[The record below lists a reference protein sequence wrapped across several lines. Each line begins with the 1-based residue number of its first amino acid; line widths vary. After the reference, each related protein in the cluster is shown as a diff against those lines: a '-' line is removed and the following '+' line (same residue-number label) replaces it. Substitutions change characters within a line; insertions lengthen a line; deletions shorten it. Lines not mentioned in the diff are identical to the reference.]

1 VKPSVTLP
9 GLKNIRFRWRFQF
22 RQWERY
28 TLKVGRKRRWL
39 VVAARMIAAGMVTS
53 ASAHAQTPTE
63 LLSQADRLANQGDW
77 FRAAPLYA
85 KAEKEF
91 QGAGNRRNEL
101 YAKFGRLHGDTE
113 AGLYRATR
121 ARVVLDLT
129 DPLVEGDPQLK
140 IRALALLGTIDLNLD
155 TAAAGDDWRQLL
167 AVATAT
173 GDRKWQNRANGYLGL
188 VAGLSGN
195 IGAAGSALYQA
206 VMKAEQLGDASG
218 EIYFATWLAN
228 GMAVNNMADR
238 AVQLLDRVEE
248 LARKNGFSE
257 MPLQFSIAKVR
268 ALMQLPEPQK
278 ARGREEGKKL
288 LASTLELARK
298 NHVSGAETELLS
310 QAGQLAIEERD
321 FAGAERS
328 FKEVVEISKAADL
341 PREEA
346 DGLLHLSELYRTED
360 APAKAVPVI
369 DRGIEVLRR
378 VEEAYDFPM
387 YVAEKAE
394 VEAALGSL
402 AAADALYDRATDLI
416 DGLLVNAQTSRMKT
430 EMIAAV
436 GNIYVAHFRLA
447 WDRLHDPEKAFR
459 IVESARGRALLDSIR
474 YARQSSALAQD
485 TPGEHEIVWLQR
497 VLVQENLSAS
507 QRHRLLDQLDH
518 AYFWTGPAEFAQS
531 RKEME
536 MLRRPPVP
544 LSAIRRQL
552 AANESLIEFV
562 LDTKK
567 SYALEISQAGLKVH
581 ELPGRPQIDGLVSQF
596 LSAVRNK
603 QESGDLAK
611 TLYSRVL
618 SPAIVKRMTAIV
630 IVPDGS
636 LNLVPFEALL
646 DENDATINKRVTIA
660 SAPSATIY
668 FTLKT
673 APTQTNATKP
683 FLGVAYSPGRST
695 AVQLASNQRGIFDLQ
710 KSELKPLPFAREE
723 IAEAAKALGKNSVEL
738 DGVAASEAAL
748 KALALGDFRI
758 IHIAAHGIGNE
769 AEPDRAAL
777 LLAPGNDSEDGL
789 WQSREIRQTRLNADL
804 VVLSACDTGTGRLE
818 GQEGIMNLA
827 RAFLIAGAKSVV
839 ASLWQVD
846 DRSTATL
853 MSFFYEHLAAGLE
866 VREALRQA
874 QLDFINE
881 FGDKAQPYYW
891 AGFEVIGDGTRQI
904 NFKTYKPKP
913 GPAKANIR

>member
-1 VKPSVTLP
+1 
-9 GLKNIRFRWRFQF
+9 LK
-22 RQWERY
+22 
-28 TLKVGRKRRWL
+28 GARKCDRRWL
-39 VVAARMIAAGMVTS
+39 VVAAKMIAAGLV
-53 ASAHAQTPTE
+53 ASTCGHAQTPSE
-63 LLSQADRLANQGDW
+63 LLSQADRLADQGNW

-91 QGAGNRRNEL
+91 AGAGDRRHEL

-121 ARVVLDLT
+121 VQVVLDLT

-155 TAAAGDDWRQLL
+155 TAAAGDDWRKLL
-167 AVATAT
+167 AVATAA

-188 VAGLSGN
+188 VAGLNGN
-195 IGAAGSALYQA
+195 IGAAGGALYQA

-218 EIYFATWLAN
+218 EIYFATWIAN

-248 LARKNGFSE
+248 LARKCGFSE

-268 ALMQLPEPQK
+268 ALMQLSEPQK
-278 ARGREEGKKL
+278 VRGREEGKKL
-288 LASTLELARK
+288 LASTLDLARK
-298 NHVSGAETELLS
+298 NGVSGAETELLS
-310 QAGQLAIEERD
+310 QAGQLAIEEHD

-328 FKEVVEISKAADL
+328 FKEVVDIAKAADL

-346 DGLLHLSELYRTED
+346 DGLLHLSQLYRTED
-360 APAKAVPVI
+360 APAKAMPVI
-369 DRGIEVLRR
+369 SRGIEVLRR

-394 VEAALGSL
+394 VEATLGAL

-436 GNIYVAHFRLA
+436 GDIYVAHFRLA

-459 IVESARGRALLDSIR
+459 IVESARGRALLDSIL
-474 YARQSSALAQD
+474 YARRSSPLSEA
-485 TPGEHEIVWLQR
+485 TPGDQEIVRLQR
-497 VLVQENLSAS
+497 ELVQEDLSAP
-507 QRHRLLDQLDH
+507 QRHKVLDQLDH
-518 AYFWTGPAEFAQS
+518 AYFWMGPAEFAQS

-536 MLRRPPVP
+536 MLRRPPVS

-552 AANESLIEFV
+552 AADERLIEFV
-562 LDTKK
+562 LDSKK
-567 SYALEISQAGLKVH
+567 SYALEISQAGLKVY
-581 ELPGRPQIDGLVSQF
+581 ELPGRPQIDGLVSHF
-596 LSAVRNK
+596 LSGVRNK
-603 QESGDLAK
+603 QESVDLAK
-611 TLYSRVL
+611 ELYGRLL
-618 SPAIVKRMTAIV
+618 SPAVAQRTTAIV
-630 IVPDGS
+630 LVPDGS
-636 LNLVPFEALL
+636 LNLVPFEALM
-646 DENDATINKRVTIA
+646 DENGATINKRVTIA
-660 SAPSATIY
+660 SVPSATIY

-673 APTQTNATKP
+673 APTQTTATRP
-683 FLGVAYSPGRST
+683 FLGVAYSPGRSA
-695 AVQLASNQRGIFDLQ
+695 AVELASNTRGMFDLQ
-710 KSELKPLPFAREE
+710 KSALTPLPFAREE

-738 DGVAASEAAL
+738 DGAAASEAAL
-748 KALALGDFRI
+748 KALALGDFKI

-853 MSFFYEHLAAGLE
+853 MSFFYEHLAAGLD
-866 VREALRQA
+866 VREALRQG
-874 QLDFINE
+874 QLDFIKE
-881 FGDKAQPYYW
+881 FGNKAQPYYW
-891 AGFEVIGDGTRQI
+891 AGFEVIGDGTRRI
-904 NFKTYKPKP
+904 NFETNKPKP
-913 GPAKANIR
+913 GRAKANIR

>member
-1 VKPSVTLP
+1 V
-9 GLKNIRFRWRFQF
+9 Q
-22 RQWERY
+22 
-28 TLKVGRKRRWL
+28 
-39 VVAARMIAAGMVTS
+39 VVR
-53 ASAHAQTPTE
+53 
-63 LLSQADRLANQGDW
+63 
-77 FRAAPLYA
+77 
-85 KAEKEF
+85 
-91 QGAGNRRNEL
+91 
-101 YAKFGRLHGDTE
+101 
-113 AGLYRATR
+113 
-121 ARVVLDLT
+121 DLT
-129 DPLVEGDPQLK
+129 DPLVQGDAQLK
-140 IRALALLGTIDLNLD
+140 IKALALLGTIDLNLD

-167 AVATAT
+167 AVATAA

-195 IGAAGSALYQA
+195 IGAAGGALYQA

-248 LARKNGFSE
+248 LARKSGFSE

-268 ALMQLPEPQK
+268 VLLQLPEPQK

-288 LASTLELARK
+288 LASTLELART

-310 QAGQLAIEERD
+310 QAGQLAIEEHD
-321 FAGAERS
+321 FAGAEQS
-328 FKEVVEISKAADL
+328 FKEVVEISKASDL

-346 DGLLHLSELYRTED
+346 DGLLHQSQLYRIED

-369 DRGIEVLRR
+369 DQGIEVLRR

-402 AAADALYDRATDLI
+402 AAADSLYDRATDLI
-416 DGLLVNAQTSRMKT
+416 DGLIVNAQTSRMKT
-430 EMIAAV
+430 EMIAAW
-436 GNIYVAHFRLA
+436 GDIYVAHFRLA
-447 WDRLHDPEKAFR
+447 WDRLHDPAKAFR

-474 YARQSSALAQD
+474 YARHSGPLAQE
-485 TPGEHEIVWLQR
+485 TRGEQQIARLQR
-497 VLVQENLSAS
+497 ELVHEDLSAAE
-507 QRHRLLDQLDH
+507 RHKLLDQLDH
-518 AYFWTGPAEFAQS
+518 AYFWMGPVEFAQS

-536 MLRRPPVP
+536 MLRRRPVS

-562 LDTKK
+562 LDMKK

-581 ELPGRPQIDGLVSQF
+581 ELPGRPQIDGLVSHF
-596 LSAVRNK
+596 LSAIRNK
-603 QESGDLAK
+603 QESGDLAR
-611 TLYSRVL
+611 TLYNRVL
-618 SPAIVKRMTAIV
+618 SPAIAKRTTAIV

-660 SAPSATIY
+660 SVPSATIY

-673 APTQTNATKP
+673 APTQTTATKP
-683 FLGVAYSPGRST
+683 FLGVAYSPGQFT
-695 AVQLASNQRGIFDLQ
+695 IQLASNQRGIFDLQ
-710 KSELKPLPFAREE
+710 KSDLKPLPFAREE
-723 IAEAAKALGKNSVEL
+723 IAEAAKALGRNSVEL

-748 KALALGDFRI
+748 KALALGDFKI
-758 IHIAAHGIGNE
+758 IHIAAHGIRNE

-777 LLAPGNDSEDGL
+777 LLAPGSDSEDGL
-789 WQSREIRQTRLNADL
+789 WQSREIRQARLNADL

-874 QLDFINE
+874 QLDFIKE

>member
-1 VKPSVTLP
+1 
-9 GLKNIRFRWRFQF
+9 LK
-22 RQWERY
+22 
-28 TLKVGRKRRWL
+28 GARKWRWL
-39 VVAARMIAAGMVTS
+39 VVAAKMMAASLVACTCG
-53 ASAHAQTPTE
+53 HGQTPSE
-63 LLSQADRLANQGDW
+63 LLSQADRLADHGDW

-91 QGAGNRRNEL
+91 QRSGDHRNEL

-121 ARVVLDLT
+121 AQAVLDLT

-140 IRALALLGTIDLNLD
+140 IRGLALLGTIDLNLD

-167 AVATAT
+167 AVATAA

-195 IGAAGSALYQA
+195 IGAAGGALYQA

-248 LARKNGFSE
+248 LARKSGFSE

-268 ALMQLPEPQK
+268 VLLQLPEPQK

-288 LASTLELARK
+288 LASTLELARR
-298 NHVSGAETELLS
+298 NHVSGAEAELIS
-310 QAGQLAIEERD
+310 QAGQLAIEEHD
-321 FAGAERS
+321 FAGAEQS
-328 FKEVVEISKAADL
+328 FKEVVEISKASDL

-346 DGLLHLSELYRTED
+346 DGLLHLSQLYRSED

-369 DRGIEVLRR
+369 DQGIEVLRR

-387 YVAEKAE
+387 YVAEKGE

-402 AAADALYDRATDLI
+402 AAADSLYVRATDLI

-430 EMIAAV
+430 EMIAAW
-436 GNIYVAHFRLA
+436 GDIYVAHFRLA

-474 YARQSSALAQD
+474 YARQSGPLSQE
-485 TPGEHEIVWLQR
+485 TRGEREIARLQR
-497 VLVQENLSAS
+497 VLMHEDLSAT
-507 QRHRLLDQLDH
+507 QRHRVLDDLDH
-518 AYFWTGPAEFAQS
+518 AYFWFGPTEFAQS

-536 MLRRPPVP
+536 LLRRPPVS

-581 ELPGRPQIDGLVSQF
+581 ELPGRPQIDGLVSHL
-596 LSAVRNK
+596 LSAIRNR
-603 QESGDLAK
+603 QESGDLAR

-618 SPAIVKRMTAIV
+618 SPAIAKRTTAIV

-660 SAPSATIY
+660 SVPSATIY

-673 APTQTNATKP
+673 APRQTTATKP
-683 FLGVAYSPGRST
+683 FLGVVYSPGQFA

-738 DGVAASEAAL
+738 DGVGASEAAL
-748 KALALGDFRI
+748 KALALGDFKI

-853 MSFFYEHLAAGLE
+853 MSFLYEHLAAGLE

-874 QLDFINE
+874 QLDFMKE

-904 NFKTYKPKP
+904 NFKTNKPKP